1 MRELLFLLSI
11 IAVVHGNAQ
20 NYISYFTGDTTDAD
34 VIPQFG
40 IVLAGGATDND
51 NAMQWF
57 LEKANGGDVVVI
69 RASGADG
76 YNDYLYS
83 ELGVNVNSVETIL
96 FQNANASNDAYVIQ
110 QLSNA
115 EAIFI
120 AGGDQGV
127 YVDYWKDTPIE
138 DILNDHANV
147 KQGVIG
153 GTSAGMAIL
162 GGHYFS
168 AQNGTVYSDE
178 ALVDPYNMYM
188 TIGHQDFLML
198 PFLHDVITD
207 THFDDPDRRGRL
219 LTFMARIYA
228 DGYPMALG
236 IACNEYVAVV
246 IDENGV
252 AYGYGEWPDYDEYAY
267 FARHG
272 CGTTITPEQCEEDIL
287 LTWTQNET
295 ATYVFQMNA
304 EVTGSSLFDLN
315 DWMSA
320 NGGDW
325 QEWWAQDGNAT
336 FDEVS
341 FGPPCPLELVSQVTE
356 QLTPD
361 FVIYSSPCDEICSI
375 NLATLPTDRHWEV
388 KDMQGRIIGS
398 GVFTSNNFDINTS
411 DWSPGIYY
419 FTLGMRT
426 EKFLVQHP

>member
-1 MRELLFLLSI
+1 MRICTGLVFVLISLCSQ
-11 IAVVHGNAQ
+11 AQ
-20 NYISYFTGDTTDAD
+20 NYISYFTGDTANAD

-40 IVLAGGATDND
+40 ILLAGGAGDHD

-57 LEKANGGDVVVI
+57 LERANGGDVVVI
-69 RASGADG
+69 RASGSDG

-83 ELGVNVNSVETIL
+83 DLGVDVNSVETIL
-96 FQNANASNDAYVIQ
+96 FQNANASNDPYVLQ
-110 QLSNA
+110 QLANA

-127 YVDYWKDTPIE
+127 YIDYWKDTPIE

-168 AQNGTVYSDE
+168 AQNGTVYSGE
-178 ALVDPYNMYM
+178 ALDDPYNSYM
-188 TIGHQDFLML
+188 TIGHQDFLMM

-219 LTFMARIYA
+219 LTFLARIYA

-246 IDENGV
+246 IGENGV
-252 AYGYGEWPDYDEYAY
+252 AYGYGEWPEYEEYAY
-267 FARHG
+267 FVRHG
-272 CGTTITPEQCEEDIL
+272 CEEIITPEVCEDNQP
-287 LTWTQNET
+287 LTWNRNET
-295 ATYVFQMNA
+295 ATNAFQMNA
-304 EVTGSSLFDLN
+304 ELSGSSLFDLN

-320 NGGDW
+320 NGGNW

-341 FGPPCPLELVSQVTE
+341 FGPTCPLELVSSVSE
-356 QLTPD
+356 FISDYFQLYP
-361 FVIYSSPCDEICSI
+361 SPCDDLFRVIL
-375 NLATLPTDRHWEV
+375 NPTFSDQNWMVRDIH
-388 KDMQGRIIGS
+388 GRIIES
-398 GVFTSNNFDINTS
+398 GNVSAIISGIDTS
-411 DWSPGIYY
+411 DWSEGVYWMS
-419 FTLGMRT
+419 FGNQTKSFVVL
-426 EKFLVQHP
+426 H

>member
-1 MRELLFLLSI
+1 MRIFTGLVFVLISLCS
-11 IAVVHGNAQ
+11 NAQ
-20 NYISYFTGDTTDAD
+20 NYTSYFTGDTTDAD

-40 IVLAGGATDND
+40 IVLAGGATDSD

-57 LEKANGGDVVVI
+57 LERANGGDVVVI

-83 ELGVNVNSVETIL
+83 ELGVNVNSVETIR

-138 DILNDHANV
+138 NILNDHANV

-162 GGHYFS
+162 GGHYFR

-178 ALVDPYNMYM
+178 ALEDPYNSYM
-188 TIGHQDFLML
+188 TIGHQDFLMM
-198 PFLHDVITD
+198 PYLHDVITD

-219 LTFMARIYA
+219 LTFLARIYA

-246 IDENGV
+246 IGENGV

-272 CGTTITPEQCEEDIL
+272 CGENITPETCEDNQP
-287 LTWTQNET
+287 LTWNHDES

-304 EVTGSSLFDLN
+304 ELAGSSLFDLN

-320 NGGDW
+320 NGGNW

-341 FGPPCPLELVSQVTE
+341 FGPTCPLEMVSSVSEFTSDDF
-356 QLTPD
+356 QLYP
-361 FVIYSSPCDEICSI
+361 SPCDDLLHVILNSSSSDKKWTVRDI
-375 NLATLPTDRHWEV
+375 H
-388 KDMQGRIIGS
+388 GRIIKS
-398 GVFTSNNFDINTS
+398 GNVSAISSGIDTS
-411 DWSPGIYY
+411 DWSEGVYWMSSGNQTKS
-419 FTLGMRT
+419 FVVLHR
-426 EKFLVQHP
+426 

>member
-1 MRELLFLLSI
+1 MRTTIAFILLS
-11 IAVVHGNAQ
+11 AVLSTHAQ

-96 FQNANASNDAYVIQ
+96 FQNANASNDAYVMQ

-138 DILNDHANV
+138 DILNNHANV

-178 ALVDPYNMYM
+178 ALNDPYNMYM
-188 TIGHQDFLML
+188 TIGHQDFLMM
-198 PFLHDVITD
+198 PYLHDVITD
-207 THFDDPDRRGRL
+207 THFDDPDRKGRL

-246 IDENGV
+246 IGENGV
-252 AYGYGEWPDYDEYAY
+252 AYGYGEWPEYEEYAY

-272 CGTTITPEQCEEDIL
+272 CGAMITPEQCEEDIP
-287 LTWTQNET
+287 LTWNQNET

-304 EVTGSSLFDLN
+304 EVNGANLFDLN
-315 DWMSA
+315 DWMSG
-320 NGGDW
+320 NGGNW

-336 FDEVS
+336 FNEVS
-341 FGPPCPLELVSQVTE
+341 FGPTCPLELVSSVSEFTSE
-356 QLTPD
+356 DFQLYP
-361 FVIYSSPCDEICSI
+361 SPCDDLLHVIMNPSI
-375 NLATLPTDRHWEV
+375 SDKKWTVRDIH
-388 KDMQGRIIGS
+388 GRIVKSSTGS
-398 GVFTSNNFDINTS
+398 AISSGIDTS
-411 DWSPGIYY
+411 DWSEGVYWMSSGNQTKS
-419 FTLGMRT
+419 FVVLHR
-426 EKFLVQHP
+426 